1 MAGPLADGLNV
12 RTTIH
17 KTGRY
22 PKISLDL
29 LHPRIGEK
37 NKNGV
42 RLLASTVIFVHD
54 SKEGVAIYVP

>member
-12 RTTIH
+12 RTTIY

-29 LHPRIGEK
+29 LHPRQGEK
-37 NKNGV
+37 NKNGAY
-42 RLLASTVIFVHD
+42 LLASTVIFMRDVL
-54 SKEGVAIYVP
+54 

>member
-29 LHPRIGEK
+29 LHPRVGEK

-42 RLLASTVIFVHD
+42 RLLAATVIFVHD
-54 SKEGVAIYVP
+54 VE